1 MKTRKH
7 SATLLFICFICLYF
21 IYLPYLF
28 ILFALFTYHATTLKT
43 NIRLSENTDYY
54 QLPVTHLSQKS
65 SVPRFLSD
73 NNHWPEL
80 CRPVL

>member
-43 NIRLSENTDYY
+43 NIRLSENRL
-54 QLPVTHLSQKS
+54 LPAAGYPLVTEVFCSQVFK
-65 SVPRFLSD
+65 
-73 NNHWPEL
+73 
-80 CRPVL
+80 